1 MGSAK
6 KVFKKF
12 TNVATGG
19 IFGDLFGGSKGG
31 SKGGGGGGSAN
42 DAQQEAMSRQQKIE
56 RENQLMLQGS
66 IGSESASTGGTVES
80 GKAIYG
86 GEFSPRKRK
95 RDEYMSSSLGIM

>member
-6 KVFKKF
+6 KFVGKVF
-12 TNVATGG
+12 
-19 IFGDLFGGSKGG
+19 
-31 SKGGGGGGSAN
+31 GGGGGGGDDGA
-42 DAQQEAMSRQQKIE
+42 ARRAEEEARRMREQQRIE

-80 GKAIYG
+80 GKAMYG

-95 RDEYMSSSLGIM
+95 RGENVSASLGIM

>member
-6 KVFKKF
+6 KFVGKVF
-12 TNVATGG
+12 
-19 IFGDLFGGSKGG
+19 
-31 SKGGGGGGSAN
+31 GGGGGDDGA
-42 DAQQEAMSRQQKIE
+42 ARRAEEEARRMREQQRIE

-80 GKAIYG
+80 GKATYG

-95 RDEYMSSSLGIM
+95 RGENVSASLGIM

>member
-1 MGSAK
+1 MGSVK
-6 KVFKKF
+6 KVFKKAAK
-12 TNVATGG
+12 VATVGLLGG
-19 IFGDLFGGSKGG
+19 IDGGGD
-31 SKGGGGGGSAN
+31 GGGGAGGSAY
-42 DAQQEAMSRQQKIE
+42 DAQQEAMLRQQKIE

-95 RDEYMSSSLGIM
+95 RDEYVSSSLGIM

>member
-6 KVFKKF
+6 KFVGKVF
-12 TNVATGG
+12 
-19 IFGDLFGGSKGG
+19 
-31 SKGGGGGGSAN
+31 GGGGGGDDGA
-42 DAQQEAMSRQQKIE
+42 ARRAEEEARRMREQQRIE

-80 GKAIYG
+80 GKAMYG

-95 RDEYMSSSLGIM
+95 RGENVSASLGIM